1 MAYTASALSIMLSG
15 FAKVR
20 SHGLQVVQRR
30 HSEGTP
36 FPFFLFFRHIGLS
49 LSSDE
54 PDGMCSGPQPIIMT
68 GSQLP
73 LLMPRSDARQ
83 NLIDSIT
90 VATAGFSHPYVH
102 LNELA
107 VCFGG
112 VLMRGNRYAPP
123 VASPPPALTSSR
135 SPPAARWRCA

>member
-1 MAYTASALSIMLSG
+1 
-15 FAKVR
+15 
-20 SHGLQVVQRR
+20 
-30 HSEGTP
+30 
-36 FPFFLFFRHIGLS
+36 
-49 LSSDE
+49 
-54 PDGMCSGPQPIIMT
+54 MT

-112 VLMRGNRYAPP
+112 VLMRGNRCAPRRLTTS
-123 VASPPPALTSSR
+123 SPPSELTAALQPHEMVVCVGSQPLGSVCGWATPQGAEDEQQRIPGVWLPVVS
-135 SPPAARWRCA
+135 AAG

>member
-1 MAYTASALSIMLSG
+1 
-15 FAKVR
+15 
-20 SHGLQVVQRR
+20 
-30 HSEGTP
+30 
-36 FPFFLFFRHIGLS
+36 
-49 LSSDE
+49 
-54 PDGMCSGPQPIIMT
+54 MT

-112 VLMRGNRYAPP
+112 VLMRGNRCALP
-123 VASPPPALTSSR
+123 SPHHLRPPALTLSR
-135 SPPAARWRCA
+135 SPPAAQWRCA